1 MKLSLT
7 SPFSFSAAAVGLA
20 VASSIA
26 VGNPAQAFSL
36 GCAASIAN
44 DVSGAVSCGIGS
56 ANQDSVA
63 PNRPLT
69 VNQESFFGFS
79 DWKFGGKIGETAGYA
94 GTKSGQSGTWNLSS
108 ILQSS
113 WQNVM
118 LVFKSGANTTLVG
131 YLLADGVTSGQ
142 WSSPF
147 EKGVFNVPNTRDVS
161 HISVYYRE
169 GTSGSTDGNSAAVPE
184 PATMAGVA
192 LAGAGLAA
200 YRRRRGSTKA

>member
-1 MKLSLT
+1 
-7 SPFSFSAAAVGLA
+7 
-20 VASSIA
+20 
-26 VGNPAQAFSL
+26 
-36 GCAASIAN
+36 
-44 DVSGAVSCGIGS
+44 VSCGIGS
-56 ANQDSVA
+56 ASQDSVA
-63 PNRPLT
+63 SNKPLT

-79 DWKFGGKIGETAGYA
+79 DWTFGGKIGEKTGYA

-113 WQNVM
+113 WQDVM
-118 LVFKSGANTTLVG
+118 LVFKSGNNTTLVG

-169 GTSGSTDGNSAAVPE
+169 GTPGNSAAVPE

-200 YRRRRGSTKA
+200 YRRRRGVAKA